1 MHALDSR
8 ETWNDADLLAALR
21 RIFGYTSFR
30 PQQRDIIRGILD
42 GRDSLSIMPTGGGK
56 SLCFQLP
63 AALRDGVCVVISPL
77 ISLMKD
83 QVDAACANG
92 LRAAALNSSLDA
104 AGRGAVHAALRE
116 GALDLLYISPER
128 LNVPGFWDTLAALP
142 LAFLFGVL
150 VERGFVRPLLG
161 RNVVAVIMATIGLAA
176 ALDGGVQLLWGPDLK
191 YLPGSLPDLGFEAGG
206 VYVSSRAVW
215 NLLLALPLGLGLL
228 WLLRKSRYGVLV
240 RAISEREV
248 AALALGIPTARILAG
263 VWGVSALLATLAGAL
278 LAAASGVGHNLV
290 FFGLKVFPVAI
301 LGGLDAVG
309 GALAAGFLL
318 GVLEALSQRYLEAYL
333 PGFTE
338 ALPFVVVLL
347 VLLVRPYGLFGE
359 RQIERV

>member
-1 MHALDSR
+1 VS
-8 ETWNDADLLAALR
+8 DLLPYL
-21 RIFGYTSFR
+21 I
-30 PQQRDIIRGILD
+30 
-42 GRDSLSIMPTGGGK
+42 GG
-56 SLCFQLP
+56 L
-63 AALRDGVCVVISPL
+63 
-77 ISLMKD
+77 
-83 QVDAACANG
+83 ANG
-92 LRAAALNSSLDA
+92 ALYGLLALGFVLVYRATSVVNFAIGEFLLVGAYLTYTFALFLPLPLA
-104 AGRGAVHAALRE
+104 
-116 GALDLLYISPER
+116 I
-128 LNVPGFWDTLAALP
+128 LAALP
-142 LAFLFGVL
+142 LAFLFGLL

-191 YLPGSLPDLGFEAGG
+191 YLPGSLPDLGFATGE
-206 VYVSSRAVW
+206 VFVPSRAVW
-215 NLLLALPLGLGLL
+215 NLLLAVPLGLLL
-228 WLLRKSRYGVLV
+228 LFLLRRSRYGVLV

-248 AALALGIPTARILAG
+248 AALALGIPAARILAG

-278 LAAASGVGHNLV
+278 LAVASGVGHNLV

-301 LGGLDAVG
+301 LGGLDSVG
-309 GALAAGFLL
+309 GALVAGFLL
-318 GVLEALSQRYLEAYL
+318 GALEALSQRYLEPIL

>member
-1 MHALDSR
+1 M
-8 ETWNDADLLAALR
+8 ADLLPYL
-21 RIFGYTSFR
+21 I
-30 PQQRDIIRGILD
+30 
-42 GRDSLSIMPTGGGK
+42 GG
-56 SLCFQLP
+56 L
-63 AALRDGVCVVISPL
+63 
-77 ISLMKD
+77 
-83 QVDAACANG
+83 ANG
-92 LRAAALNSSLDA
+92 ALYSLLALGFVLVYRATSVVNFAIGEFLLVGAYLTYTFALLLPLPL
-104 AGRGAVHAALRE
+104 AL
-116 GALDLLYISPER
+116 
-128 LNVPGFWDTLAALP
+128 LAALP
-142 LAFLFGVL
+142 LAFLFGV
-150 VERGFVRPLLG
+150 
-161 RNVVAVIMATIGLAA
+161 MATIGLAA

>member
-1 MHALDSR
+1 MS
-8 ETWNDADLLAALR
+8 DLLPYL
-21 RIFGYTSFR
+21 I
-30 PQQRDIIRGILD
+30 
-42 GRDSLSIMPTGGGK
+42 GG
-56 SLCFQLP
+56 L
-63 AALRDGVCVVISPL
+63 
-77 ISLMKD
+77 
-83 QVDAACANG
+83 ANG
-92 LRAAALNSSLDA
+92 ALYGLLALGFVLVYRATSVVNFAVGEFLLVGAYLTYTFALFLPLPLA
-104 AGRGAVHAALRE
+104 M
-116 GALDLLYISPER
+116 
-128 LNVPGFWDTLAALP
+128 LAALP
-142 LAFLFGVL
+142 MAFLFGLL

-191 YLPGSLPDLGFEAGG
+191 YLRGELPQLGFQLGDTF
-206 VYVSSRAVW
+206 VPSRAVW

-263 VWGVSALLATLAGAL
+263 VWGISALLATLAGAL
-278 LAAASGVGHNLV
+278 LAVASGVGHNLV

-301 LGGLDAVG
+301 LGGLDSVG
-309 GALAAGFLL
+309 GALLAGFML
-318 GVLEALSQRYLEAYL
+318 GVLEALSQRYLEPLL

-347 VLLVRPYGLFGE
+347 VLLVRPYGLLGE

>member
-1 MHALDSR
+1 MS
-8 ETWNDADLLAALR
+8 DLLPYL
-21 RIFGYTSFR
+21 I
-30 PQQRDIIRGILD
+30 
-42 GRDSLSIMPTGGGK
+42 GG
-56 SLCFQLP
+56 L
-63 AALRDGVCVVISPL
+63 
-77 ISLMKD
+77 
-83 QVDAACANG
+83 ANG
-92 LRAAALNSSLDA
+92 ALYGLLALGFVLVYRATSVVNFAIGEFLLVGAYLTYTFALFLPLPLA
-104 AGRGAVHAALRE
+104 M
-116 GALDLLYISPER
+116 
-128 LNVPGFWDTLAALP
+128 LAALP
-142 LAFLFGVL
+142 MAFLFGLL

-191 YLPGSLPDLGFEAGG
+191 YLQGELPQLGFQLGDTF
-206 VYVSSRAVW
+206 VPSRAVW

-263 VWGVSALLATLAGAL
+263 VWGISALLATLAGAL
-278 LAAASGVGHNLV
+278 LAVASGVGHNLV

-301 LGGLDAVG
+301 LGGLDSVG
-309 GALAAGFLL
+309 GALLAGFLL
-318 GVLEALSQRYLEAYL
+318 GVLEALSGRYLEPIL

-347 VLLVRPYGLFGE
+347 VLMVRPYGLLGE

>member
-1 MHALDSR
+1 M
-8 ETWNDADLLAALR
+8 ADLLPYL
-21 RIFGYTSFR
+21 I
-30 PQQRDIIRGILD
+30 
-42 GRDSLSIMPTGGGK
+42 GG
-56 SLCFQLP
+56 L
-63 AALRDGVCVVISPL
+63 
-77 ISLMKD
+77 
-83 QVDAACANG
+83 ANG
-92 LRAAALNSSLDA
+92 ALYSLLALGFVLVYRATSVVNFAIGEFLLVGAYLTYTFALLLPLPL
-104 AGRGAVHAALRE
+104 AL
-116 GALDLLYISPER
+116 
-128 LNVPGFWDTLAALP
+128 LAALP

-263 VWGVSALLATLAGAL
+263 VWGSPPSSPPWRGPSSPRRAGWGTTSSS
-278 LAAASGVGHNLV
+278 SGSRSS
-290 FFGLKVFPVAI
+290 PWPSW
-301 LGGLDAVG
+301 GGLTPW
-309 GALAAGFLL
+309 AGLW
-318 GVLEALSQRYLEAYL
+318 RR
-333 PGFTE
+333 GFCSGSS
-338 ALPFVVVLL
+338 
-347 VLLVRPYGLFGE
+347 RPSPSATW
-359 RQIERV
+359 RPTSPASPRPCPSWWSSSSSS

>member
-1 MHALDSR
+1 MS
-8 ETWNDADLLAALR
+8 DLLPYL
-21 RIFGYTSFR
+21 I
-30 PQQRDIIRGILD
+30 
-42 GRDSLSIMPTGGGK
+42 GG
-56 SLCFQLP
+56 L
-63 AALRDGVCVVISPL
+63 
-77 ISLMKD
+77 
-83 QVDAACANG
+83 ANG
-92 LRAAALNSSLDA
+92 ALYGLLALGFVLVYRATSVVNFAIGEFLLVGAYLTYTFALFLPLPLA
-104 AGRGAVHAALRE
+104 M
-116 GALDLLYISPER
+116 
-128 LNVPGFWDTLAALP
+128 LAALP
-142 LAFLFGVL
+142 MAFLFGLL

-191 YLPGSLPDLGFEAGG
+191 YLQGELPQLGFQLGDTF
-206 VYVSSRAVW
+206 VPSRAVW
-215 NLLLALPLGLGLL
+215 NLLLALPLGFGLL

-263 VWGVSALLATLAGAL
+263 VWGISALLATLAGAL
-278 LAAASGVGHNLV
+278 LAVASGVGHNLV

-301 LGGLDAVG
+301 LGGLDSVG
-309 GALAAGFLL
+309 GALLAGFLL
-318 GVLEALSQRYLEAYL
+318 GVLEALSGRYLEPIL

-347 VLLVRPYGLFGE
+347 VLMVRPYGLLGE